1 MKEYVVS
8 KTDNIDIERV
18 DEIWSS
24 IERGQLVDNA
34 SGGEAEPRAEFSLAY
49 SEEGLYFLFDVTDS
63 APKATMKEYNA
74 PIYDEE
80 AVEFFFATKKDLK
93 DYLEVEFNAVGGVFA
108 AHIDND
114 LKGHTSINF
123 IEKNPIKSKVIAKD
137 GGFYVVGLINKS
149 AFKGEMDNWLFNAYR
164 IKRRDDNSM
173 ILSAFSPTFV
183 ENFHKPD
190 RFANLVFAE

>member
-18 DEIWSS
+18 DERWSS

-34 SGGEAEPRAEFSLAY
+34 SGGEAEPRAEFSIAY
-49 SEEGLYFLFDVTDS
+49 SEEGLYFLFDVTDG

-80 AVEFFFATKKDLK
+80 AVEFFFATKKDPK

-137 GGFYVVGLINKS
+137 GGFYVVGLINRS